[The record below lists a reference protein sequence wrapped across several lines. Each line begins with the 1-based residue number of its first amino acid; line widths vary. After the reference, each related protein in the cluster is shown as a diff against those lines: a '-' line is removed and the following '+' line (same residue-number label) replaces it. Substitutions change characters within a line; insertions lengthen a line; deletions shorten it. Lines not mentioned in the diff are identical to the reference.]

1 MNTVKRYQRF
11 LEISYQAVLLRPLL
25 PTLTAQLVKSPK
37 VYWTDPGIARS
48 LCGKESLDDGPF
60 FETAVFDEI
69 LRWLSWQDS
78 PPEVHYY
85 RVYGGAEIDFILS
98 SRDLLLA
105 IEAKASRGEPGP
117 VHTLRRIVSELKIP
131 GTQKD
136 TRRLCLIV
144 NRGREVIRIEP
155 GVWSVP
161 FERLFSPV

>member
-1 MNTVKRYQRF
+1 MGQVSLGCPTPRLSGEGRRNAQRGAE
-11 LEISYQAVLLRPLL
+11 LEIPTYPRLRRPGKQL
-25 PTLTAQLVKSPK
+25 PK
-37 VYWTDPGIARS
+37 
-48 LCGKESLDDGPF
+48 
-60 FETAVFDEI
+60 
-69 LRWLSWQDS
+69 
-78 PPEVHYY
+78 
-85 RVYGGAEIDFILS
+85 
-98 SRDLLLA
+98 DLLLA

-144 NRGREVIRIEP
+144 NRGREVVRIEP